1 MSVQEV
7 FLVKKG
13 GTAESKTFRPFTKGW
28 KVFFI
33 LLRGTRCESRLRK
46 S

>member
-28 KVFFI
+28 KVFLFYYVE
-33 LLRGTRCESRLRK
+33 LDVK
-46 S
+46 AV